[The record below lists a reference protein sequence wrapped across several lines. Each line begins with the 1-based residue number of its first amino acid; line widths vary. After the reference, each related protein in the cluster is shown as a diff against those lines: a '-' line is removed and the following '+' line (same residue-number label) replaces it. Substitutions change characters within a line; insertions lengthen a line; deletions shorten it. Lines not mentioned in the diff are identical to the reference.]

1 MKLLDRVKLT
11 EDYKLMNGIILKSGT
26 IGTCRQIDL
35 DNQDV
40 TLQIPIF
47 SPSFQTYMSTH
58 ITITDL
64 IVDNISQ
71 SELDNFLNENP
82 INYEY
87 LTSKIFHINNIWSIR
102 TGYNEFGD
110 EIFRSGLIMKYNVEL
125 NENNDTLEIK
135 FFDNEETKFYKKRY
149 LDQFGSYS
157 IILD

>member
-47 SPSFQTYMSTH
+47 SPSFRTYMSTH

-71 SELDNFLNENP
+71 SELDNFLNKNP

-135 FFDNEETKFYKKRY
+135 FFDNEETKSYKKRY